1 MKLTEE
7 ELIAAIEQEEQNSHG
22 TLNGSSELSL
32 EREENL
38 NYYLGRPL
46 GNEIEGRSQ
55 VIMSDVADT
64 IEGLM
69 PQVMRVFMSGDEV
82 VKFTPRGPEDEEGAQ
97 QETDYLNH
105 VVLNQNESYSTLYT
119 WFKDALMYKN
129 GYVKAWWDETIDTAK
144 ETYNGLTDE
153 EFTMIL
159 EDPEVEPIEHES
171 YPDEMAQEEYAQM
184 MQQYQMAVMQG
195 QQVPPPPPMPM
206 LHDLKVKR
214 TNKFGRAMFEPVPGD
229 ELKISRR
236 HSKVSL
242 EDCPFVQHARLMT
255 LSEIREMGYKIE
267 DTDGFAEEGYSPEK
281 QARNLYEESWIDDS
295 ADKSQRRVTFKESYI
310 KIDGDGDG
318 IAELHKVCSV
328 GHKILEDVETD
339 SIPFYSI
346 TPTIMQH
353 SHIGRCPADQTKDIQ
368 AVNSVMLRSI
378 IDNTALSNN
387 SRYAVNVENNKVN
400 LDDFMSSQ
408 PGGLVQVKGE
418 PGSHIMELK
427 SQPVGQTPFNLLE
440 FMAGVK
446 ENRIGNTRYN
456 QGLDADSLNKTAT
469 GITAIMGAA
478 QQKVELLARTFAETG
493 VKDLF
498 LGVHALI
505 LKNQSKPQKL
515 KLRNKWVSVDPR
527 GWTKRTDM
535 SIAVGL
541 GTGNKDQMLQHLS
554 NIIEKQAMGLQIGIA
569 TPKNMYNAHAEL
581 VKNAGFR
588 MPELFFTDPQPDQ
601 TDEGGQTKVGKP
613 PQGPPPD
620 PAQQQAEMQSKMA
633 EAEMNQKLEQ
643 NDKLFKIE
651 EAKAMSA
658 LNVARAQEE
667 VAKIKLEAERIKFK
681 QLVTEAMQ
689 PEAGE

>member
-7 ELIAAIEQEEQNSHG
+7 DMLAAIEREEEYAY
-22 TLNGSSELSL
+22 GSLLGNELAL

-38 NYYLGRPL
+38 NYYLGKPL

-69 PQVMRVFMSGDEV
+69 PQIMRVFMSGDEV
-82 VKFTPRGPEDEEGAQ
+82 VKFTPRGPEDEEAAQ

-105 VVLNQNESYSTLYT
+105 VVLNQNTSYSTFYT

-129 GYVKAWWDETIDTAK
+129 GYVKAWWDETIDTTK
-144 ETYNGLTDE
+144 EPYSGLSDE
-153 EFTMIL
+153 EFTMLL
-159 EDPEVEPIEHES
+159 EDPEVEPIEHSS
-171 YPDEMAQEEYAQM
+171 YPDPMAEQGYAEM
-184 MQQYQMAVMQG
+184 MQQYQMAQMQG
-195 QQVPPPPPMPM
+195 QQLPPPPSMPM
-206 LHDLKVKR
+206 LHDIKVKR
-214 TNKFGRAMFEPVPGD
+214 TNKIGKVVFEPVPTD
-229 ELKISRR
+229 ELRISKR
-236 HSKVSL
+236 HAKVSL
-242 EDCPFVQHARLMT
+242 ADCPFVQHARPMT

-267 DTDGFAEEGYSPEK
+267 DTDGYAEVNYSSEK
-281 QARNLYEESWIDDS
+281 LARNLYQETWLDESTDP
-295 ADKSQRRVTFKESYI
+295 SQRRVTFKESYI
-310 KIDGDGDG
+310 KIDADGDG

-368 AVNSVMLRSI
+368 AINSMMLRSV

-400 LDDFMSSQ
+400 LDDFMSSP

-418 PGSHIMELK
+418 PGGNIMELK
-427 SQPVGQTPFNLLE
+427 PQSVGQAPFNLLE
-440 FMAGVK
+440 YMAGVK
-446 ENRIGNTRYN
+446 ENRTGNTRYN

-469 GITAIMGAA
+469 GITAIMSAA

-505 LKNQSKPQKL
+505 LKNQNKPQKI
-515 KLRNKWVSVDPR
+515 KLRNKWVAVDPR
-527 GWTKRTDM
+527 QWTKRTDM
-535 SIAVGL
+535 SISVGL
-541 GTGNKDQMLQHLS
+541 GTGNKDQMLAHLS

-588 MPELFFTDPQPDQ
+588 MPEMFFTDPQPEQ
-601 TDEGGQTKVGKP
+601 TDDGGQPQQP
-613 PQGPPPD
+613 PQPPPD
-620 PAQQQAEMQSKMA
+620 PAAMQQKMA
-633 EAEMNQKLEQ
+633 EAQMNQKLKQ
-643 NDKLFKIE
+643 NDELFKIE
-651 EAKAMSA
+651 RAKALSG
-658 LNVARAQEE
+658 LKVAQAQEE
-667 VAKIKLEAERIKFK
+667 IAGIKLEEQKLKFK
-681 QLVTEAMQ
+681 QMVREAMQ
-689 PEAGE
+689 PQEPV

>member
-7 ELIAAIEQEEQNSHG
+7 ELRAAIEREEEYAY
-22 TLNGSSELSL
+22 GSLLGNELAL

-38 NYYLGRPL
+38 NYYLGKPL

-69 PQVMRVFMSGDEV
+69 PQIMRVFMSGDEV
-82 VKFTPRGPEDEEGAQ
+82 VKFTPRGPEDEEAAQ

-105 VVLNQNESYSTLYT
+105 VVLNQNTSYSTFYT

-129 GYVKAWWDETIDTAK
+129 GYVKAWWDETIDTTK
-144 ETYNGLTDE
+144 ETYSGLPDE
-153 EFTMIL
+153 EFTMLL
-159 EDPEVEPIEHES
+159 EDPEVEPIEHDS
-171 YPDEMAQEEYAQM
+171 YPDPMAEQGYAEM
-184 MQQYQMAVMQG
+184 MQQYQMAQMQG
-195 QQVPPPPPMPM
+195 QQLPPPPPMPM
-206 LHDLKVKR
+206 LHDIKVKR
-214 TNKFGRAMFEPVPGD
+214 TNKLGKVVFEPVPTD
-229 ELKISRR
+229 ELRISKR
-236 HSKVSL
+236 HAKVSL
-242 EDCPFVQHARLMT
+242 ADCPFVQHARQMT

-267 DTDGFAEEGYSPEK
+267 DTDGYAEVNYSSEK
-281 QARNLYEESWIDDS
+281 LARNLYQETWLDESTDP
-295 ADKSQRRVTFKESYI
+295 SQRRVTFKESYI
-310 KIDGDGDG
+310 KIDADGDG

-368 AVNSVMLRSI
+368 AINSMMLRSV

-418 PGSHIMELK
+418 PGGNIMELK
-427 SQPVGQTPFNLLE
+427 PQSVGQAPFNLLE
-440 FMAGVK
+440 YMAGVK
-446 ENRIGNTRYN
+446 ENRTGNTRYN

-469 GITAIMGAA
+469 GITAIMSAA

-505 LKNQSKPQKL
+505 LKNQNKPQKI
-515 KLRNKWVSVDPR
+515 KLRNKWVAVDPR
-527 GWTKRTDM
+527 QWTKRTDM
-535 SIAVGL
+535 SISVGL
-541 GTGNKDQMLQHLS
+541 GTGNKDQMLAHLS

-588 MPELFFTDPQPDQ
+588 MPELFFTDPQPEQ
-601 TDEGGQTKVGKP
+601 TDDGGQPQP
-613 PQGPPPD
+613 PQQPPD
-620 PAQQQAEMQSKMA
+620 PAAMQQKMA
-633 EAEMNQKLEQ
+633 EAQMNQKLQQ
-643 NDKLFKIE
+643 NDELFKIE
-651 EAKAMSA
+651 RAKALSG
-658 LNVARAQEE
+658 LKVAKAQEE
-667 VAKIKLEAERIKFK
+667 IAGIKVEEQKLKFK
-681 QLVTEAMQ
+681 QMIREAMQ
-689 PEAGE
+689 PQEPV